1 MTLNIESNNELV
13 LNMKNNLNKISKL
26 IQIQQNLINLNELLA
41 QKHNYF
47 IKSIDA
53 KQYIERKYENLDF
66 IKKSKILVFD
76 SNEYKSISTLKVSQ
90 NNNKYSCVWTHST

>member
-1 MTLNIESNNELV
+1 MALNIESNNELV

-41 QKHNYF
+41 QKYNYL

-53 KQYIERKYENLDF
+53 KQYIERKYKNLDF
-66 IKKSKILVFD
+66 IKNSKILVFE
-76 SNEYKSISTLKVSQ
+76 SNEYKSISFLKVSEKQ
-90 NNNKYSCVWTHST
+90 